1 MTSHVLHERDRFGEP
16 VIVPHGAVPSIHSF
30 RHTLASRAL
39 LADGGVIDRRA
50 GGAPLPLALPPLPPL
65 PLPLWLPLPNE

>member
-30 RHTLASRAL
+30 RHTLASRAR
-39 LADGGVIDRRA
+39 LAA
-50 GGAPLPLALPPLPPL
+50 GR
-65 PLPLWLPLPNE
+65 

>member
-1 MTSHVLHERDRFGEP
+1 VRFSPPVDDTSVGGGLPGHPRQCRRCYWDE
-16 VIVPHGAVPSIHSF
+16 
-30 RHTLASRAL
+30 LAL
-39 LADGGVIDRRA
+39 PTWTDVVDRRA